1 MALRYFAGIVRSWCL
16 VAREDNGMVG
26 TLSSLFVLVFRRA
39 GNFGF
44 FVGRLFDFGSGI
56 GAVGWRGTFSSVF
69 LGKGL
74 AKVAWRSD

>member
-1 MALRYFAGIVRSWCL
+1 LGRILWRCGTLLESFVVGCL

-26 TLSSLFVLVFRRA
+26 TLSSLFVLAFRRA

-56 GAVGWRGTFSSVF
+56 GAVGWRRTFSSVF
-69 LGKGL
+69 LSKGL
-74 AKVAWRSD
+74 A